1 MLPGKR
7 WTAGFSRNAAST
19 RVGRGDRARVERPQP
34 LLDLQRPAE
43 RGLYGHLLVERE
55 PDQQR
60 ERLLRDQCV
69 GLVVAGEVEPVGC
82 GHGHVTI
89 LPF

>member
-1 MLPGKR
+1 LTFSGPLKR
-7 WTAGFSRNAAST
+7 CLHR
-19 RVGRGDRARVERPQP
+19 
-34 LLDLQRPAE
+34 
-43 RGLYGHLLVERE
+43 HLLVERE
-55 PDQQR
+55 PDQER

-69 GLVVAGEVEPVGC
+69 GLVVAREVEPVGC